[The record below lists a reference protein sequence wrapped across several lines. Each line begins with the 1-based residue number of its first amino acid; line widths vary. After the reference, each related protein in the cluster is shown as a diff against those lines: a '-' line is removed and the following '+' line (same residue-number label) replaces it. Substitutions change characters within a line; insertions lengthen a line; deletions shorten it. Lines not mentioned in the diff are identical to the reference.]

1 MRPAFKR
8 LIFTA
13 SFCALFACSQNSQQ
27 SIFSHPKV
35 NTGTVLANIGST
47 QIREG
52 LLDTLGEMSPRLK
65 DQIRNPI
72 MKKKILDS
80 LIDQQLLYQEAVKRG
95 LDQDGM
101 VTLKAMLNYH
111 SIVANSLLENEL
123 ESEMKRIYE
132 EKKGSDFTKLS
143 ISQIGIYFADGEK
156 DKKDDKT
163 ADSAQS
169 MPTEEQKQAAL
180 QKIKDIKTR
189 LSAGEDFE
197 KVATEVSEDKR
208 TNKRGGKAGQISKND
223 KRYER
228 FGLTPLVE
236 AAFTLK
242 VGDISEPIETKEG
255 YYLIKVTEGPTVTDF
270 EDAKRVLG
278 FELQSHVRS
287 DLLAKLKKDAKI
299 ERFDEAKKEKT
310 GTATQGPV
318 TTPATT
324 EQPAPVQ
331 SAAPMQTEPPAQD
344 EHAHNHDHD
353 QHEHDADSGSP
364 SP

>member
-1 MRPAFKR
+1 MKPVFKGWMFVVSV
-8 LIFTA
+8 FT
-13 SFCALFACSQNSQQ
+13 LFACSQNPQQ

-65 DQIRNPI
+65 DQIRNPL

-95 LDQDGM
+95 LGQDSM

-123 ESEMKRIYE
+123 ESEMKRLYE
-132 EKKGSDFTKLS
+132 EKKGTDFTKLS

-156 DKKDDKT
+156 DKKDDKA
-163 ADSAQS
+163 ADSAQNT
-169 MPTEEQKQAAL
+169 PTEEQKQAAL
-180 QKIKDIKTR
+180 QKIQDIKTR

-197 KVATEVSEDKR
+197 KVATEVSQDKR

-236 AAFTLK
+236 TAFQLK
-242 VGDISEPIETKEG
+242 VGDVSDPIETKEG
-255 YYLIKVTEGPTVTDF
+255 YYLIKVTDGPTITDF

-278 FELQSHVRS
+278 FELQTRVRS
-287 DLLAKLKKDAKI
+287 DLIAKLKKDIKV
-299 ERFDEAKKEKT
+299 ERFDEPKKEKT
-310 GTATQGPV
+310 ETATQ
-318 TTPATT
+318 TPAAA
-324 EQPAPVQ
+324 EKEAPAQPAH
-331 SAAPMQTEPPAQD
+331 E
-344 EHAHNHDHD
+344 NGHDHD
-353 QHEHDADSGSP
+353 TDKDTRP
-364 SP
+364 